1 MHNNTE
7 IPFHARHEDELLT
20 LDDVA
25 EILMAPVNTVRWWR
39 QTGTGPEF
47 FKIGRRLYT
56 TVGELRRFIREQ
68 RLAAQPVVS
77 RPKAV

>member
-7 IPFHARHEDELLT
+7 ILFHARHEDELLT

-47 FKIGRRLYT
+47 VKIGRRLYT

-68 RLAAQPVVS
+68 RLAAQPVIG